1 MHYMLNNIVLLNIML
16 NNIVLLKGEYREFTC
31 GAMAWASGIVTEAR
45 AGSWTQPKKK
55 KGRRRCKV
63 DRMENQHIE
72 SKKYNLK

>member
-55 KGRRRCKV
+55 KR
-63 DRMENQHIE
+63 
-72 SKKYNLK
+72 KKKM

>member
-1 MHYMLNNIVLLNIML
+1 ML

-55 KGRRRCKV
+55 KR
-63 DRMENQHIE
+63 
-72 SKKYNLK
+72 KKKM